1 MTVVSHINKK
11 INKKSD
17 SPGTWKTAETNVG
30 KEKMSWKIKR
40 IQEDDYGCEERPQN
54 EKITVIVTLVDE
66 NGMEKQLRVEDDWL
80 YAEGINEGDLWLDTF
95 LV

>member
-1 MTVVSHINKK
+1 MTVVSH

-95 LV
+95 PV

>member
-1 MTVVSHINKK
+1 
-11 INKKSD
+11 
-17 SPGTWKTAETNVG
+17 
-30 KEKMSWKIKR
+30 MSWKIKR

-80 YAEGINEGDLWLDTF
+80 YAEGIKDGKKELPPVCPFPKEDAF
-95 LV
+95 LSGESGRALYIWQGSLGEAL